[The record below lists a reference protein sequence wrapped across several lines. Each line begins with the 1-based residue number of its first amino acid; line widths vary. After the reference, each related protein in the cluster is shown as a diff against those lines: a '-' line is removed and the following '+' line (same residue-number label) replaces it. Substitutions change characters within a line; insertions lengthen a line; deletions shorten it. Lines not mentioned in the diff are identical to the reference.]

1 MATRRQQRVAELIH
15 KEISN
20 SLQFNIHDP
29 RIGFVTVTLVTVTPD
44 LKEATIFVSLLSG
57 EEKETLV
64 GLESAT
70 PYLKR
75 ELGQQLRL
83 RYTPA
88 LHFEVDHSQA
98 YGEKI
103 DTLLAQ
109 LDIPPE
115 AGEPPPPDNGS

>member
-29 RIGFVTVTLVTVTPD
+29 RIGFVTVTRVTVTPD

-57 EEKETLV
+57 GEKETLV
-64 GLESAT
+64 GLESAV

-75 ELGQQLRL
+75 ELGRQLRL

-88 LHFEVDHSQA
+88 LHFKVDHSQA
-98 YGEKI
+98 YSEKI

-109 LDIPPE
+109 IDIPPE
-115 AGEPPPPDNGS
+115 AGEPSTPDNGS